1 MLILYFQKC
10 KGYKMYISEKA
21 KELAKDY
28 WNLINDLMIMSEKFK
43 TETEFDIKYQSF
55 YGLDN
60 RRTEFHDELC
70 KELNIEKDEI
80 KYITDNLDRYD
91 CFERFLEALEKHIKK
106 PYNEPNQVRRN
117 FESVIRRIR
126 YK

>member
-1 MLILYFQKC
+1 
-10 KGYKMYISEKA
+10 MYISEKA
-21 KELAKDY
+21 KELAKNY
-28 WNLINDLMIMSEKFK
+28 WDLVNDLMIMSEKFK
-43 TETEFDIKYQSF
+43 TETEFDIKYRSF

-106 PYNEPNQVRRN
+106 PYNEPNQIRRN
-117 FESVIRRIR
+117 LESVIRRIR